1 MAEKRTL
8 NRAGVLGA
16 IPATTLAALLL
27 AAWMP
32 LAAVAEVACYRA
44 DGDSGELNFRGEAEG
59 TPFSGFFDDFEVRLC
74 TADGGLAGAEI
85 EVRVSTSSVTVGN
98 RQGDEALRG
107 SDLLAVEQFPEA
119 IWISEGVEASG
130 DGYRAQGRLSLR
142 EVSADQAVNLNLE
155 QDGES
160 WWLSG
165 DAEILRLEFNVG
177 TGEFDDPEF
186 IRNRVDLRFELKLEP
201 VAEN

>member
-8 NRAGVLGA
+8 NRAGFSDA
-16 IPATTLAALLL
+16 IAVAIFAALLV
-27 AAWMP
+27 ATWWP
-32 LAAVAEVACYRA
+32 LAAVAGGECYRA

-74 TADGGLAGAEI
+74 TADDGLAGAAI
-85 EVRVSTSSVTVGN
+85 EVRVTTGSVTVGN

-119 IWISEGVEASG
+119 TWVSESVEAGG
-130 DGYRAQGRLSLR
+130 DGYRAEGRLRLR
-142 EVSADQAVNLNLE
+142 EVRADQTVNLRLE
-155 QDGES
+155 QDGDA

-186 IRNRVDLRFELKLEP
+186 IRNRVDLRFDLRLQPEGES
-201 VAEN
+201 

>member
-8 NRAGVLGA
+8 NRVGFSDAIGA
-16 IPATTLAALLL
+16 TIFAALLV
-27 AAWMP
+27 ATWWP
-32 LAAVAEVACYRA
+32 LAAVAADECYRA

-74 TADGGLAGAEI
+74 TVDGGLAGAAI
-85 EVRVSTSSVTVGN
+85 EVRVATGSVTVGN

-119 IWISEGVEASG
+119 TWVSESVEAGG
-130 DGYRAQGRLSLR
+130 DGYQAEGRLRLR
-142 EVSADQAVNLNLE
+142 EVSADQAVNLRLE
-155 QDGES
+155 QDGDA

-186 IRNRVDLRFELKLEP
+186 IRNRVDLRFDLELEP
-201 VAEN
+201 ENAG